1 MIIDC
6 AVYRDGVRED
16 THSDKGS
23 LDAALAGLGQDDFLW
38 IGIGNPTS
46 DEMHRVAAAL
56 QLHPLA
62 VEDALE
68 AHQRPKVEQYEDHL
82 FMHDLGIPHWGD
94 VPLPMPTVV
103 LTHEKLPDRPMT
115 SGSFTYVSGI
125 KPALARARELAGEQ
139 DVLLMG
145 GPGVIRQYL
154 SLGLVDEI
162 RLSIAHLL
170 LGGGLR
176 LFEGIGNPPPRFEAV
191 SSRSSSLATHLVLRT
206 VR

>member
-1 MIIDC
+1 MSALVMSVTI
-6 AVYRDGVRED
+6 
-16 THSDKGS
+16 S
-23 LDAALAGLGQDDFLW
+23 LDGYATGPDVSMENAMGVGGEALHEWLFEGDETDKAAGESMSAGAGAC
-38 IGIGNPTS
+38 IVG
-46 DEMHRVAAAL
+46 RV
-56 QLHPLA
+56 
-62 VEDALE
+62 
-68 AHQRPKVEQYEDHL
+68 
-82 FMHDLGIPHWGD
+82 MHDLGIPHWGD

-103 LTHEKLPDRPMT
+103 LTHETLPDRPMT

-191 SSRSSSLATHLVLRT
+191 SSRSSSRATHLVLRT

>member
-1 MIIDC
+1 MSALVMSVTI
-6 AVYRDGVRED
+6 
-16 THSDKGS
+16 S
-23 LDAALAGLGQDDFLW
+23 LDGYATGPDVSMENAMGVGGEALHEWLFEGDETDKAAGESMSAGVGAC
-38 IGIGNPTS
+38 IVG
-46 DEMHRVAAAL
+46 RV
-56 QLHPLA
+56 
-62 VEDALE
+62 
-68 AHQRPKVEQYEDHL
+68 
-82 FMHDLGIPHWGD
+82 MHDLGIPHWGD

-103 LTHEKLPDRPMT
+103 LTHEKLPNRPMT
-115 SGSFTYVSGI
+115 SASFTYVSGI

-191 SSRSSSLATHLVLRT
+191 SSKSSSLATHLVLRT

>member
-1 MIIDC
+1 MSALIMSVTI
-6 AVYRDGVRED
+6 
-16 THSDKGS
+16 S
-23 LDAALAGLGQDDFLW
+23 LDGYATGPDVSMENAMGVGGEALHEWLFEGDETDKAAGESMSAGAGAC
-38 IGIGNPTS
+38 IVG
-46 DEMHRVAAAL
+46 RV
-56 QLHPLA
+56 
-62 VEDALE
+62 
-68 AHQRPKVEQYEDHL
+68 
-82 FMHDLGIPHWGD
+82 MHDLGIPHWGD

-103 LTHEKLPDRPMT
+103 LTHEKLADRPMT

-125 KPALARARELAGEQ
+125 KPALARARELAGDQ

-191 SSRSSSLATHLVLRT
+191 SSKSSSLATHLVLRT

>member
-1 MIIDC
+1 MSALVMSVTI
-6 AVYRDGVRED
+6 
-16 THSDKGS
+16 S
-23 LDAALAGLGQDDFLW
+23 LDGYATGPDVSMENAMGVGGEALHEWLFEGDETDKAAGESMSEGAGACIVG
-38 IGIGNPTS
+38 
-46 DEMHRVAAAL
+46 RV
-56 QLHPLA
+56 
-62 VEDALE
+62 
-68 AHQRPKVEQYEDHL
+68 
-82 FMHDLGIPHWGD
+82 MHDLGIPHWGD

-115 SGSFTYVSGI
+115 SGTFTYVSGI
-125 KPALARARELAGEQ
+125 KPALARARELAGDQ

-191 SSRSSSLATHLVLRT
+191 SSKSSSLATHLVLRT

>member
-1 MIIDC
+1 MSALVMSMTI
-6 AVYRDGVRED
+6 
-16 THSDKGS
+16 S
-23 LDAALAGLGQDDFLW
+23 LDGYATGPEVSMENAMGVGGEALHEWLFEGDETDKAVGESMSAGVGAC
-38 IGIGNPTS
+38 IVG
-46 DEMHRVAAAL
+46 RV
-56 QLHPLA
+56 
-62 VEDALE
+62 
-68 AHQRPKVEQYEDHL
+68 
-82 FMHDLGIPHWGD
+82 MHDLGIPHWGD

-115 SGSFTYVSGI
+115 SGTFTYVSGI
-125 KPALARARELAGEQ
+125 KPALARARELAGDQ